1 MNEISGENAARDW
14 NDYAKRLGIQ
24 LNRARHQLAY
34 SQERVAYAA
43 GLTRS
48 HYQQLEKGESAPGTP
63 ANPRLKTLVALAQV
77 LHLSLTELLPD
88 DPPDMTEG
96 R

>member
-1 MNEISGENAARDW
+1 MSKAPNAQDSEW
-14 NDYAKRLGIQ
+14 TTYAKRLGIE
-24 LNRARHQLAY
+24 LNRERHRCGY
-34 SQERVAYAA
+34 SQERLAYAA

-63 ANPRLKTLVALAQV
+63 ANPRLKTLISLAQA
-77 LHLSLTELLPD
+77 LGLTLEELLPD
-88 DPPDMTEG
+88 GIPDLTQG